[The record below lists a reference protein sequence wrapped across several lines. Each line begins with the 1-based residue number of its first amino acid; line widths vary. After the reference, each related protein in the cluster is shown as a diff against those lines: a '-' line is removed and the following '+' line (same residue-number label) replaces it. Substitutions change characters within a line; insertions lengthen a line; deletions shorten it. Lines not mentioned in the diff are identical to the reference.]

1 MFSVSDVLAKFLGP
15 DRITAMAE
23 RVAGRSRMGV
33 WQRVMNGLP
42 TLRPTEAKGYLRAR
56 GISVVREETS
66 RLVEQEGAAIVRHR
80 DEIEESAMQ
89 LLVEM
94 ISAQIGQR
102 ATQGER
108 RRAA

>member
-1 MFSVSDVLAKFLGP
+1 
-15 DRITAMAE
+15 MAE

-33 WQRVMNGLP
+33 WQRVMDRLP
-42 TLRPTEAKGYLRAR
+42 ELGPIEAKGYLRAR

-66 RLVEQEGAAIVRHR
+66 RLIEQEGAAIVRYQR
-80 DEIEESAMQ
+80 EIEESAIQ

-94 ISAQIGQR
+94 ISVQVGQR
-102 ATQGER
+102 SSHTDR